1 MSLGMVW
8 IVFPIPSSS
17 FKAGM
22 TVLSLPFSLDCAK
35 AVWVSIVSNYVL
47 SWHISNNTNVLRPIR
62 GTVSAQK
69 NC

>member
-1 MSLGMVW
+1 
-8 IVFPIPSSS
+8 
-17 FKAGM
+17 M